1 LPESRPAAPA
11 GHSSDRLL
19 AWFFV
24 WVWGSG
30 YLATKTGLH
39 YAPPFTFLALRFML
53 AAACLVPV
61 LALRRARWPRA
72 PREWAHLVVAGLLL
86 HAVQLG
92 GSHYGQYWGISAGI
106 VALLFSA
113 QPLLTALIASRW
125 LGELLTRRQWAGV
138 AIGLAGVALVV
149 WHRIDVHAMSARS
162 LVAVSI
168 GLAGI
173 TAGTLYQRHFCRNSD
188 LYSGA
193 FIQLA
198 AAALAV
204 APLAWG
210 IEGAR
215 VAWSWQLGAALAYLV
230 ILGSI
235 LAFNTLHVLMRR
247 GQATRVTSLLYLPP
261 VIAVALEY
269 LVYGVAPSAL
279 TLVGV
284 AVTCLGV
291 ALVSLRRAQA

>member
-1 LPESRPAAPA
+1 MPESRPAAPA

-113 QPLLTALIASRW
+113 QPLLTALVASRW
-125 LGELLTRRQWAGV
+125 LGELLTPRQWAGV

>member
-125 LGELLTRRQWAGV
+125 LGELLTPRQWAGV

>member
-1 LPESRPAAPA
+1 LSASPRARWGDS
-11 GHSSDRLL
+11 LL

-30 YLATKTGLH
+30 YIATKTGLH
-39 YAPPFTFLALRFML
+39 YAAPFTFLALRFTL

-61 LALRRARWPRA
+61 LVALRPRWPRA
-72 PREWAHLVVAGLLL
+72 PREWAHLIVAGLLL

-113 QPLLTALIASRW
+113 QPLLTAMVASRW
-125 LGELLTRRQWAGV
+125 LGERLAARQWAGV
-138 AIGLAGVALVV
+138 AIGLAGVTLLV
-149 WHRIDVHAMSARS
+149 WHKIDVHIMGPRS
-162 LVAVSI
+162 LGAVCV
-168 GLAGI
+168 GVAGI
-173 TAGTLYQRHFCRNSD
+173 TAGTLYQRVYCRNAD

-193 FIQLA
+193 FIQLSA
-198 AAALAV
+198 ASFVV

-210 IEGAR
+210 VEGAR
-215 VAWSWQLGAALAYLV
+215 IAWSWQLAAALAYLV

-235 LAFNTLHVLMRR
+235 LAFNTLHTLMRH
-247 GQATRVTSLLYLPP
+247 GQATKVTSLLYLPP
-261 VIAVALEY
+261 IIAVALEY
-269 LVYGVAPSAL
+269 LVFDVVPSAVSL
-279 TLVGV
+279 AGV

-291 ALVSLRRAQA
+291 ALVALGRPRA

>member
-1 LPESRPAAPA
+1 M
-11 GHSSDRLL
+11 
-19 AWFFV
+19 
-24 WVWGSG
+24 WGSG

-39 YAPPFTFLALRFML
+39 YAAPFTFLALRFTL

-61 LALRRARWPRA
+61 LVLRGVRWPRA
-72 PREWAHLVVAGLLL
+72 PRDWAHLVVAGLLL

-113 QPLLTALIASRW
+113 QPLLTAIIASRW
-125 LGELLTRRQWAGV
+125 LSERLSAQQWAGV

-162 LVAVSI
+162 LGAVAI

-173 TAGTLYQRHFCRNSD
+173 TAGTLYQRVFCRNAD

-193 FIQLA
+193 FIQLS

-210 IEGAR
+210 IEGAQI
-215 VAWSWQLGAALAYLV
+215 AWSWQLGAALAYLV

-269 LVYGVAPSAL
+269 LVFGVSPSAL
-279 TLVGV
+279 TLAGV

-291 ALVSLRRAQA
+291 ALVSLGRARA

>member
-1 LPESRPAAPA
+1 VPESRPVAPA
-11 GHSSDRLL
+11 GHSSDRVL

-39 YAPPFTFLALRFML
+39 YAPPFTFLALRFTL

-125 LGELLTRRQWAGV
+125 LGELLTPRQWAGV

-173 TAGTLYQRHFCRNSD
+173 TAGTLYQRHFCRNTD

-215 VAWSWQLGAALAYLV
+215 IAWSWQLGAALAYLV

-279 TLVGV
+279 TLAGV

-291 ALVSLRRAQA
+291 ALVSLRRTPA